1 MRSGR
6 SQPLAIRRCS
16 FPQSNAPALCL
27 ETHFEKLQ
35 KAIRGNAPESF
46 LLGGLPRAHTTRGA
60 KHQTDQVYGDT
71 KSVSKLNLKICV
83 CPVRLI
89 TSYTDRTHNGVP
101 K

>member
-6 SQPLAIRRCS
+6 SQPFATRRSS

-46 LLGGLPRAHTTRGA
+46 FAWRVSACTHRVAGFRAHTRRATQNTKRIKFSETRSRFQ
-60 KHQTDQVYGDT
+60 K
-71 KSVSKLNLKICV
+71 
-83 CPVRLI
+83 
-89 TSYTDRTHNGVP
+89 
-101 K
+101 